1 MLLRL
6 ISPTHQLVVR
16 CDDQYNLS
24 FFSTE
29 EEAENALQ
37 SAKAFLNEMENL
49 FKTILKFTNLFE
61 VYHKNFSNKIVYD
74 RINLVPQ

>member
-1 MLLRL
+1 
-6 ISPTHQLVVR
+6 VR
-16 CDDQYNLS
+16 HDDQYNLS

-29 EEAENALQ
+29 EETENALQ